1 MKQFTQGF
9 HYLLSGFKLILKP
22 GVRFYV
28 LIPLLINSLLFASV
42 IIYGASSLSG
52 LIEWLVAKWSWME
65 WIEWLLWPVF
75 VIISLTIVFFGFSII
90 ANLIGAPFNSFL
102 AEAVEKTLTGHEI
115 ESGSKLP
122 LLQIIIVSIKNEFQ
136 KLLYFVIRALPLLLL
151 FIIPMVNIAA
161 PLIWFLFT
169 AWMLALE
176 YGDYPMGNHDILFKQ
191 QREKFAANRPLAFG
205 FGSGVMLLTMIP
217 VINFLAMPVA
227 VAGATKMYIEHE
239 GLTLK
244 PVLEQKS

>member
-1 MKQFTQGF
+1 MNQFTQGF
-9 HYLLSGFKLILKP
+9 QFLLSGFKLILKP

-28 LIPLLINSLLFASV
+28 LIPLLINSLLFASA
-42 IIYGASSLSG
+42 IIYGASSLSE
-52 LIEWLVAKWSWME
+52 LIDWLITKWSWIE

-75 VIISLTIVFFGFSII
+75 VIIALAIVFFGFSIV

-102 AEAVEKTLTGHEI
+102 AEAVERTLTGQKN
-115 ESGSKLP
+115 ESNSKQP
-122 LLQIIIVSIKNEFQ
+122 LMQIIFVSIKNEIQ

-151 FIIPMVNIAA
+151 FMIPIVNIAA
-161 PLIWFLFT
+161 PVIWFLFT

-191 QREKFAANRPLAFG
+191 QRKKFAVNRPLAFG

-217 VINFLAMPVA
+217 IVNFLAMPVA
-227 VAGATKMYIEHE
+227 VAGATKMYIEHAD
-239 GLTLK
+239 LK
-244 PVLEQKS
+244 LEQGLEQK

>member
-9 HYLLSGFKLILKP
+9 QYLLSGFKLILKP

-42 IIYGASSLSG
+42 IIYGASSLNG
-52 LIEWLVAKWSWME
+52 FIDLLIAKWSWLE
-65 WIEWLLWPVF
+65 WVEWLLWPIF
-75 VIISLTIVFFGFSII
+75 VIVALAIVFFCFSIV

-102 AEAVEKTLTGHEI
+102 AEAVERTLTGKKVEPD
-115 ESGSKLP
+115 SKMSLM
-122 LLQIIIVSIKNEFQ
+122 QIIIISIKTEFQ

-151 FIIPMVNIAA
+151 FIIPIVNIAA
-161 PLIWFLFT
+161 PVIWFLFT

-191 QREKFAANRPLAFG
+191 QREKFASNRQLAFG
-205 FGSGVMLLTMIP
+205 FGSGVMLLTMVP
-217 VINFLAMPVA
+217 VVNFLAMPVA
-227 VAGATKMYIEHE
+227 VAGATKMYVEHS
-239 GLTLK
+239 GLRTDISS
-244 PVLEQKS
+244 ENS